1 MTKTKDL
8 FLFYFISA
16 LFLLLVIAVLI
27 FPMIS
32 MLFSSFQEPGS
43 GLLTIGNY
51 QRILTEY
58 QYLDGFR
65 NSILLSLFSATVG
78 LFLTTLATYAVY
90 TSFPKLTQIL
100 LSMANLTANYVGV
113 PLSFGL
119 ILLLG
124 NAGLLLNLA
133 DAMGWDFLRGFS
145 VYSVNGLR
153 IAFVYFQVPLGITL
167 LLPIYKALDSKWR
180 EAAALL
186 GAGPFRYWKHI
197 GLPILFPSLMGVFTM
212 MFANGLGTY
221 DTAVALTG
229 TSVNMIS
236 INIAN
241 TIQGDIF
248 AQPEIGSAVA
258 VILGAI
264 LMVNMLLGQWLQQ
277 RGRRIAKL

>member
-1 MTKTKDL
+1 MAKIKDL
-8 FLFYFISA
+8 FLFYLIAFVF
-16 LFLLLVIAVLI
+16 FLLVAAILI
-27 FPMIS
+27 FPMIM
-32 MLFSSFQEPGS
+32 MLISSFREPGS
-43 GLLTIGNY
+43 GVLTISNY

-65 NSILLSLFSATVG
+65 NSILLSLFSAAIG
-78 LFLTTLATYAVY
+78 LVITTLATYAVY
-90 TSFPKLTQIL
+90 ASFPKLTQML

-133 DAMGWDFLRGFS
+133 EAMGWDFLREFS

-153 IAFVYFQVPLGITL
+153 IAFVYFQIPLGVTL

-186 GAGPFRYWKHI
+186 GAGPFHYWKHI
-197 GLPILFPSLMGVFTM
+197 GLPVLFPSLMGVFTM
-212 MFANGLGTY
+212 MFANGIGTY

-248 AQPEIGSAVA
+248 AQPELGSAVA
-258 VILGAI
+258 VILGVI
-264 LMVNMLLGQWLQQ
+264 LMVNMLLGRWLQQ
-277 RGRRIAKL
+277 RGRRFAKL

>member
-1 MTKTKDL
+1 MTKSKDL
-8 FLFYFISA
+8 FLFYVIAAIF
-16 LFLLLVIAVLI
+16 FLLVLVILI
-27 FPMIS
+27 FPLTTMF
-32 MLFSSFQEPGS
+32 LSSFREPGS
-43 GLLTIGNY
+43 GIVTIANY

-65 NSILLSLFSATVG
+65 NSILLSLFSAVVG
-78 LFLTTLATYAVY
+78 LLMTTLATYAIYV
-90 TSFPKLTQIL
+90 SFPELTQVL
-100 LSMANLTANYVGV
+100 LAIANLTANYVGV

-133 DAMGWDFLRGFS
+133 DVMGWDFLRGLS

-153 IAFVYFQVPLGITL
+153 IAFVYFQIPLGVTF

-180 EAAALL
+180 EAATLL
-186 GAGPFRYWKHI
+186 GAGSFHYWKHI

-212 MFANGLGTY
+212 MFANGIGTY

-248 AQPEIGSAVA
+248 AQPELGSAVA
-258 VILGAI
+258 VILGTI
-264 LMVNMLLGQWLQQ
+264 LMVNMLLGKWLQK
-277 RGRRIAKL
+277 RGRRFSKL